1 MNENYLELTVE
12 EVYSIIIGAGV
23 WPEHFDI
30 EKKKFL
36 LSNMMNYYAE
46 LEEFEKCTIIQR
58 AIDELENPKPGR
70 RSVRNS
76 RK

>member
-1 MNENYLELTVE
+1 MSENYLELTVE
-12 EVYSIIIGAGV
+12 EVYSIIIGAGC
-23 WPEHFDI
+23 WPDHFDK

-36 LSNMMNYYAE
+36 LSNMLIYYTVS
-46 LEEFEKCTIIQR
+46 EEFEKCTIIQK
-58 AIDELENPKPGR
+58 AIDELENTKPGR

>member
-1 MNENYLELTVE
+1 MSENYLELTVE

-23 WPEHFDI
+23 WPEHFDK

-36 LSNMMNYYAE
+36 LSSMMNYYAE
-46 LEEFEKCTIIQR
+46 SEEFEKCTIIQR
-58 AIDELENPKPGR
+58 AIDELENPKPDR

>member
-1 MNENYLELTVE
+1 MSENYLELTVE
-12 EVYSIIIGAGV
+12 EVYSIIISAGV

-36 LSNMMNYYAE
+36 LSNLMNYYA
-46 LEEFEKCTIIQR
+46 LSEEFEKCTIIQK
-58 AIDELENPKPGR
+58 AIDELENTKPGR

>member
-1 MNENYLELTVE
+1 MSENYLELTVE

-23 WPEHFDI
+23 WPEHFDK

-70 RSVRNS
+70 RSLRNS

>member
-1 MNENYLELTVE
+1 MSENYLELTVE
-12 EVYSIIIGAGV
+12 EVYSIIIGAGC
-23 WPEHFDI
+23 WPERFDK

-46 LEEFEKCTIIQR
+46 LEEFEKCIIIQR

-76 RK
+76 SK

>member
-1 MNENYLELTVE
+1 MSENYLELTVE
-12 EVYSIIIGAGV
+12 EVYSIIIGAGC
-23 WPEHFDI
+23 WPERFDK

-70 RSVRNS
+70 RSLRNS
-76 RK
+76 KK

>member
-1 MNENYLELTVE
+1 MSENYLELTVE
-12 EVYSIIIGAGV
+12 EVYSIIIGAGC
-23 WPEHFDI
+23 WPEQFDK

-70 RSVRNS
+70 RSLRNS

>member
-1 MNENYLELTVE
+1 MSENYLQLTVE
-12 EVYSIIIGAGV
+12 EIYSIIIGAGC
-23 WPEHFDI
+23 WPERFDT

-70 RSVRNS
+70 RSLRNS